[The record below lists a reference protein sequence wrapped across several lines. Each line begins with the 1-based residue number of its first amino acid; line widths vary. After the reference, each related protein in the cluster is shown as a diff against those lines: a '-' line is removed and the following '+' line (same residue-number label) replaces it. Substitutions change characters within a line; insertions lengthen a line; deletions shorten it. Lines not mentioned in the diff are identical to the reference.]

1 MFGISDGSDG
11 DMSGSLVNLG
21 GHPDRRAAGEMQ
33 SLIRRNAQG
42 RAKKG
47 VERVRAARGSTL

>member
-21 GHPDRRAAGEMQ
+21 DILTGEPPAKCRA
-33 SLIRRNAQG
+33 
-42 RAKKG
+42 
-47 VERVRAARGSTL
+47 